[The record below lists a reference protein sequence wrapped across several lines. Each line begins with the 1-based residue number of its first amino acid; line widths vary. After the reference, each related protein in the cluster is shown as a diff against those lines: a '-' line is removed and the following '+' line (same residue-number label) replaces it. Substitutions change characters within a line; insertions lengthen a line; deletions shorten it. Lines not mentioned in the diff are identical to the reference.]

1 MMKNNNENDNKHN
14 NIFNNQHHY
23 RYYCPSN
30 TDYHYKNETYYS
42 YYNDKYPH
50 DNEQTNWQT
59 TRHLTLPGRRSMWVN
74 YHTEIVR
81 RQYWLWLVGHLAY
94 YHQFAWNISRPAG
107 NDTWCTM
114 QYCATTTGLLLI
126 LVLFRF
132 CRCWESNTYDV
143 NITSDISTAD
153 FTFTNS
159 SDVIHFLERLILY
172 IIIIALPFMIAY
184 YDRYY

>member
-1 MMKNNNENDNKHN
+1 MMKNNDENNNKHN

-30 TDYHYKNETYYS
+30 TDYHYKNEIYYS
-42 YYNDKYPH
+42 CYNDKYPH
-50 DNEQTNWQT
+50 DNEQTNRQT

-114 QYCATTTGLLLI
+114 QYYATTTGLLLI

-132 CRCWESNTYDV
+132 AAAGRAIPMMSTLLVIFPQPILLSQILSMLSN
-143 NITSDISTAD
+143 
-153 FTFTNS
+153 
-159 SDVIHFLERLILY
+159 FLK
-172 IIIIALPFMIAY
+172 
-184 YDRYY
+184 D